1 MEIIIL
7 LGFHLLFYTTLLI
20 LQRLFSSAALLLLPI
35 SIAAL
40 FTLHPNHAADG
51 GSSLPIAL
59 LRKLM
64 RSRDRLGEVVAY
76 AIDSMHEKARR
87 DHHGFLMAVHD
98 LDVDDHHHDSLSP
111 KIVALWTS
119 FAAYMG
125 LMAQILFRYPFSGDT
140 FFAGGMIAIAIVAN
154 LVAYFSFA
162 WDSAS
167 RKKMNELEEVKDK
180 LREERERWEEEKR
193 NLKEELVRAKR
204 GSADQQPQKPCADPP
219 APRPLGRASSGP
231 ITSGSYYSMF
241 GNFDWD

>member
-40 FTLHPNHAADG
+40 FTLHPNHDG

-76 AIDSMHEKARR
+76 AIDSMHEK
-87 DHHGFLMAVHD
+87 
-98 LDVDDHHHDSLSP
+98 LDVDEHHHDALSP

-167 RKKMNELEEVKDK
+167 RKK

-204 GSADQQPQKPCADPP
+204 GSADQQPQKLSADPP

-231 ITSGSYYSMF
+231 ITSGSYYSMY